1 MREIRTEVEI
11 GASPEKVWDALTDL
25 AAYAEWNPF
34 IKKAEGE
41 VTIGGKLKLLVK
53 PPGALGM
60 TIKPKVVEAEPWRRL
75 TWTGRV
81 LVPGII
87 DGEHYFILEDCG
99 QGVTRL
105 VQGERFTGCL
115 APLMQAMR
123 VLKSQR
129 VGFVMMNLA
138 LKERLETPG
147 FRPPPE

>member
-1 MREIRTEVEI
+1 MREIKTEVEI
-11 GASPEKVWDALTDL
+11 SASREKIWDALIDL

-87 DGEHYFILEDCG
+87 DGEHYFILEDC
-99 QGVTRL
+99 
-105 VQGERFTGCL
+105 
-115 APLMQAMR
+115 AKA
-123 VLKSQR
+123 S
-129 VGFVMMNLA
+129 
-138 LKERLETPG
+138 PG
-147 FRPPPE
+147 SCKGSVSRAAWLR